1 MTSEDREKL
10 VGAGYDV
17 DGALQRF
24 VNNEMLFM
32 TFLKKVPSDAH
43 FDAILP
49 DVEAGNYDEAHK
61 NAHAIKGVV
70 GNLGMTPVFDAST
83 ELCNVLKAGG
93 DPEVIKTKYE
103 TFASEY
109 KKACDLIGTLS

>member
-1 MTSEDREKL
+1 MTTEDREKL
-10 VGAGYDV
+10 VSAGYDV

-32 TFLKKVPSDAH
+32 TFLKKVPGDPH

-49 DVEAGNYDEAHK
+49 DVNAGNYDEAHK

-70 GNLGMTPVFDAST
+70 GNLGIKPVFDTSAD
-83 ELCNVLKAGG
+83 LCVALKEAN
-93 DPEVIKTKYE
+93 DPEGIRAKYELFAAEYQKASELIKT
-103 TFASEY
+103 
-109 KKACDLIGTLS
+109 LS

>member
-1 MTSEDREKL
+1 MTGEDRAKL

-17 DGALQRF
+17 EGALQRF

-32 TFLKKVPSDAH
+32 TFLKKVPEDPH
-43 FDAILP
+43 FAAILP

-61 NAHAIKGVV
+61 NVHAIKGVV
-70 GNLGMTPVFDAST
+70 GNLGMTPVFDASA

-93 DPEVIKTKYE
+93 DPVDIRAKYDLFADEYTK
-103 TFASEY
+103 AS
-109 KKACDLIGTLS
+109 DIIRSLS